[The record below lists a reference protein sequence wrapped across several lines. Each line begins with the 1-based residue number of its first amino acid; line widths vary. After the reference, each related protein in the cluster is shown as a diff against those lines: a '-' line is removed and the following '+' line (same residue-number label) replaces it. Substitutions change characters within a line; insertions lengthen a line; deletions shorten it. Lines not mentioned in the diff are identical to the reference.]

1 MSANKRTILIVDD
14 TEANI
19 DILLNL
25 LDDEYDILEV
35 LKKFLSRSGRYNIS
49 TYLNP
54 KIAVESIDDT
64 YDVVLMDIMMP
75 QLNGL
80 EALKILREKNP
91 EQDIIMMTAYSTLD
105 KILQAHKDGAVH
117 YLMKPF
123 SSLQAVE
130 SKIAEILE

>member
-1 MSANKRTILIVDD
+1 MYKIAIV
-14 TEANI
+14 
-19 DILLNL
+19 
-25 LDDEYDILEV
+25 DDEYDIIEV
-35 LKKFLSRSGRYNIS
+35 LKKFLSRSGKYNVS

-75 QLNGL
+75 QMNGL

-91 EQDIIMMTAYSTLD
+91 EQNIIMMTAYSTLD
-105 KILQAHKDGAVH
+105 KVLQAHQDGAVH

>member
-1 MSANKRTILIVDD
+1 MYKIAIVDD
-14 TEANI
+14 ESE
-19 DILLNL
+19 ILTL
-25 LDDEYDILEV
+25 LD
-35 LKKFLSRSGRYNIS
+35 KFLSRNNKYTVS

-54 KIAVESIDDT
+54 KIAVETICDT
-64 YDVVLMDIMMP
+64 YDIVLMDIMMP

-80 EALKILREKNP
+80 EALKILKEKNP
-91 EQDIIMMTAYSTLD
+91 EQNIVMMTAYSTLG
-105 KILQAHKDGAVH
+105 KVLQAHKDGAIH